1 MDPIRLQRVLGHT
14 TLTMVSR
21 YVHFGKSDLLRGWDR
36 YVES

>member
-36 YVES
+36 YFES